1 MAYGVQSGILCQCGQ
16 STALWL
22 QQQAGYRRIAVWA
35 DSGLGCGCH
44 CAALGNLAAN
54 SPENQRAIGAAGGVA
69 AVVGA
74 MRAHPKAA
82 GVQQW
87 GCFGAWGPV
96 CWLVLGLVAAGC
108 AWGLGEGEQR

>member
-1 MAYGVQSGILCQCGQ
+1 MNRCI
-16 STALWL
+16 ALE
-22 QQQAGYRRIAVWA
+22 A

-44 CAALGNLAAN
+44 CAALKSLAAS
-54 SPENQRAIGAAGGVA
+54 SPENKRAIAAAGGVA

-74 MRAHPKAA
+74 MRAHPAAA

-96 CWLVLGLVAAGC
+96 CWLVLVASRDSEPVRLLSVKLSVR
-108 AWGLGEGEQR
+108 WYTHYSHSRSLHHSVR